1 MCDPAPSLKAGLMH
15 RNGLVQKWYGGTRQA
30 NTGSAGAL
38 ARYEREARNSYSVKK
53 FEIERATHAPAGEG
67 ARAPSTNR
75 LVPDRIDF
83 LGKALHFGIKSLA
96 GLWVRFTAPVPSLF
110 IT

>member
-1 MCDPAPSLKAGLMH
+1 MIGDRALPK
-15 RNGLVQKWYGGTRQA
+15 KWYGGKRQA

-53 FEIERATHAPAGEG
+53 FEIERAAHALAGEG

-75 LVPDRIDF
+75 LVPYRIDL
-83 LGKALHFGIKSLA
+83 LGKAQ
-96 GLWVRFTAPVPSLF
+96 
-110 IT
+110 

>member
-1 MCDPAPSLKAGLMH
+1 MNADTFERALPK
-15 RNGLVQKWYGGTRQA
+15 KWYGDKAQA

-38 ARYEREARNSYSVKK
+38 ARNEREARNCYSVKE
-53 FEIERATHAPAGEG
+53 FEIEHAAHAWAGEG

-83 LGKALHFGIKSLA
+83 FGKSDRIIDL
-96 GLWVRFTAPVPSLF
+96 T
-110 IT
+110 